1 MQIFGVAVWWSMYN
15 EMDVEKLLFTRFL
28 IQIPN
33 EYKLPPIVALYRD
46 IITSKAQRYNLLLL
60 LVAALK
66 KCQCIHVLSWAGL
79 VGYMWLGSH
88 GSSVHA
94 CCLPLSSKIIRL

>member
-46 IITSKAQRYNLLLL
+46 MITSKAQRYNVLLL
-60 LVAALK
+60 LVAVLQEMPMHTYSLLGRARGL
-66 KCQCIHVLSWAGL
+66 HV
-79 VGYMWLGSH
+79 VGIPWQQR
-88 GSSVHA
+88 A
-94 CCLPLSSKIIRL
+94 CLLLAIVL